1 MPTAT
6 RASWKG
12 HLRLSLVSIGV
23 ELYTATESASQL
35 PLHQIHKP
43 SGQRIRYEKVV
54 PGKGAV
60 AGEDIVK
67 GYEIEKNTYVTL
79 EEDELDKIR
88 LESKR
93 TIDLVQFV
101 AEKDLDPRYYEKPYY
116 VAPDSD
122 VAAEGFCVIREALG
136 RSEKVGLGKMAM
148 RGRESLVA
156 VRPLGRGLLLE
167 TLRYGNEI
175 RNAEKAFAGVPEME
189 LDEDMVSL
197 ASELIERKT
206 APFDPLAFHDTY
218 SEALRELIDRKM
230 EGRALVQPE
239 EGGRARG
246 QVIDLM
252 AALKKSVQQDKG
264 KGEQAA
270 KAKARRSK
278 EPAPDKA
285 AEPPRKRKRG

>member
-1 MPTAT
+1 MAAAT
-6 RASWKG
+6 RATWKG

-60 AGEDIVK
+60 ASEDIVK
-67 GYEIEKNTYVTL
+67 GYEIEKNTFVTL
-79 EEDELDKIR
+79 EEDELERIR
-88 LESKR
+88 LESRR

-175 RNAEKAFAGVPEME
+175 RSADKAFSEIPEIE
-189 LDEDMVSL
+189 LDEDMVGL
-197 ASELIERKT
+197 ATELIERKT
-206 APFDPLAFHDTY
+206 APFNPALFHDTY
-218 SEALRELIDRKM
+218 AEALRELIDRKL

-264 KGEQAA
+264 KSEQAT
-270 KAKARRSK
+270 KTRGRRTK
-278 EPAPDKA
+278 EPAPEKA
-285 AEPPRKRKRG
+285 ETTRKRKRG